1 MPEIKPLQKVL
12 IANRGEI
19 AVRVIRACKDAGIG
33 SVAVYAEPDR
43 DALFVRLA
51 DEAHSL
57 GGATPADSYLD
68 IAKIIAVAESAGAD
82 SVHPG
87 YGFLAENAG
96 FAQAVID
103 AGLTW
108 IGPPPEAIENLG
120 DKAKAKHIAQKANAP
135 LAPGTK
141 DPVKDAD
148 EVVAFAKENGLP
160 VAIKAVFGGGGR
172 GLKVARTLEE
182 IPELYESAVREAVG
196 AFGRGECLV
205 EKFLDRPRHVE
216 TQCLA
221 DQHGNVVVVSTRD
234 CSLQR
239 RHQKLVE
246 EAPAPFL
253 TDDQVARLYES
264 SKAILRE
271 AGYVGAGTCE
281 FLVAKDGTISFLEV
295 NTRLQVEHCV
305 SEEVTGIDLVREMFR
320 IAAGEELGY
329 DDPPVRGHSIEFRI
343 NAEDGGRNFM
353 PAPGTLTAW
362 QPPQGPGV
370 RLDGGYENGETV
382 PGSFDSLIAKL
393 IVTGRDRTQA
403 LERSRRALAEFVVDG
418 MPTVIPFHRA
428 VVDDPAYVGAST
440 PSGPADPG
448 LVRRLH
454 DLDRDGLRQPD
465 RAVRRRH
472 RRTAT
477 SPWSGSAVTVE
488 VGGKRLEVVL
498 PGGLGGLAR
507 RPGRRRQEAEA
518 GRRQEGGRRRQR
530 RRRHQPD
537 AGHHR
542 QGRRRGGPDARRGRR
557 RGRARGDEDGA
568 AAQGPQGRHGHRPPG
583 RGRRHGHQRRRDL
596 RAEGLTHPAPHRRAG
611 PRRAAARRRPPLG
624 DRRRTRPRSGA
635 GTVRCSSGRARR
647 TCSSPTT
654 WCCGWHRSAPLR
666 PSPWR
671 GRPPPPSRSRLSAHP
686 CPAPVTSTAGLLVE
700 EVDGMV
706 VTALP
711 ARPGRRRST
720 TTS

>member
-1 MPEIKPLQKVL
+1 LPDVRPLQKVL
-12 IANRGEI
+12 VANRGEI
-19 AVRVIRACKDAGIG
+19 AVRVIRACRDAGIG

-57 GGATPADSYLD
+57 GGTTPADSYLD
-68 IAKIIAVAESAGAD
+68 IAKIIAVAERSGAD

-87 YGFLAENAG
+87 YGFLAENAA

-103 AGLTW
+103 AGLVW
-108 IGPPPEAIENLG
+108 IGPPPEAIESLG
-120 DKAKAKHIAQKANAP
+120 DKVRARHIAEKVGAP

-141 DPVKDAD
+141 DPLDNAD
-148 EVVAFAKENGLP
+148 EAVAFAREVGLP
-160 VAIKAVFGGGGR
+160 IAIKAAFGGGGR
-172 GLKVARTLEE
+172 GLKVAREMSE
-182 IPELYESAVREAVG
+182 VAEAYESAVREAVS
-196 AFGRGECLV
+196 AFGRGECFV

-221 DQHGNVVVVSTRD
+221 DSHGNVVVVSTRD

-253 TDDQVARLYES
+253 TDEQVARLYDS

-281 FLVAKDGTISFLEV
+281 FLVGQDGTISFLEV

-329 DDPPVRGHSIEFRI
+329 DDPEIRGHSIEFRI

-353 PAPGTLTAW
+353 PAPGTLSSW
-362 QPPQGPGV
+362 HPPQGPGV

-428 VVDDPAYVGAST
+428 VVDDPAFVGASN
-440 PSGPADPG
+440 PSG
-448 LVRRLH
+448 
-454 DLDRDGLRQPD
+454 
-465 RAVRRRH
+465 
-472 RRTAT
+472 
-477 SPWSGSAVTVE
+477 SGSFDVYTTWIETDFDNQLTPYDGDVAEAEDTGERQTVVVE
-488 VGGKRLEVVL
+488 VGGRRLEVSL
-498 PGGLGGLAR
+498 PGGLGSVGATAGGAKKPKR
-507 RPGRRRQEAEA
+507 SA
-518 GRRQEGGRRRQR
+518 GRK
-530 RRRHQPD
+530 
-537 AGHHR
+537 AT
-542 QGRRRGGPDARRGRR
+542 
-557 RGRARGDEDGA
+557 A
-568 AAQGPQGRHGHRPPG
+568 AASGDAVTSPMQGTIIKVAVEEGQEI
-583 RGRRHGHQRRRDL
+583 
-596 RAEGLTHPAPHRRAG
+596 AEGAVIVVLEAMKMEQ
-611 PRRAAARRRPPLG
+611 PLK
-624 DRRRTRPRSGA
+624 A
-635 GTVRCSSGRARR
+635 HKNGTVTGLQAEV
-647 TCSSPTT
+647 
-654 WCCGWHRSAPLR
+654 G
-666 PSPWR
+666 
-671 GRPPPPSRSRLSAHP
+671 
-686 CPAPVTSTAGLLVE
+686 VT
-700 EVDGMV
+700 
-706 VTALP
+706 VTNGAVICELKD
-711 ARPGRRRST
+711 
-720 TTS
+720 